1 MTQSPKGWREI
12 ADVRLKYDLFLNY
25 VAPSGLK
32 IIFEGHYPPRRMAT
46 KASIRRVTR
55 GQ

>member
-32 IIFEGHYPPRRMAT
+32 IIFEGRYPPAHAGGYYT
-46 KASIRRVTR
+46 PAL
-55 GQ
+55 